1 MGPAGRA
8 FDKPVAV
15 ARLRLTKSGPA
26 RFISHLNFVRT
37 IERSARRAGLPMT
50 LSAGFHPHPRMSF
63 SPALAVGISSE
74 CEFVDVELGE
84 KLAAGEV
91 AKRLRSCLPP
101 GIGLVSCSVVD
112 PGTPALSSVIR
123 AAAYRL
129 EFRPE
134 DVGAADEVAR
144 AVDAVLRA
152 DALLVTR
159 ATPKGVREV
168 DLRPL
173 VYDLRFEGRG
183 ELPSL
188 HMLVAAGG
196 EGSAR
201 PVDVVRALAAY
212 GAVREGARPIEITR
226 EGLYVCKDG
235 KFAFPC

>member
-1 MGPAGRA
+1 MEPAGRP

-26 RFISHLNFVRT
+26 RFMSHLDFIRA
-37 IERSARRAGLPMT
+37 IERSARRAGLPMA

-74 CEFVDVELGE
+74 CEFVDVELRE

-91 AKRLRSCLPP
+91 AERLEGCLPP
-101 GIGLVSCSVVD
+101 GIGLVSCSVID
-112 PGTPALSSVIR
+112 PGAPALSSVIR
-123 AAAYRL
+123 AASYRL

-134 DVGAADEVAR
+134 DVGAAGEVAR
-144 AVDAVLRA
+144 AVDAVLKA
-152 DALLVTR
+152 DAVPVTR
-159 ATPKGVREV
+159 TTPKGVRQV

-173 VYDLRFEGRG
+173 VYDLRFERRG

-188 HMLVAAGG
+188 HMLVAAGA

-201 PVDVVRALAAY
+201 PLDVVQALAGY
-212 GAVREGARPIEITR
+212 GALRDGARPIEIIR
-226 EGLYVCKDG
+226 EGLYVLRDG
-235 KFAFPC
+235 KFAFPR